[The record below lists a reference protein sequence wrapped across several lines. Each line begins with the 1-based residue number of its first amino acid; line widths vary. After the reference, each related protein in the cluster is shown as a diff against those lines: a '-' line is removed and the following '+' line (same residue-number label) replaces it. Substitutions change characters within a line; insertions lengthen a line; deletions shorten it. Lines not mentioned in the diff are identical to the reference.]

1 MSSINYSYVRKRRD
15 FGRQPLFCEVR
26 EQMLDSILPDVS
38 VQRQFMLRNPVHQG
52 TQATVPQSECTVNT
66 PVTLTR
72 DAGANHVEGG
82 WPKEVNCLDEE
93 TTARYRRRFE
103 RDDAYV
109 HSVLTLYPRLKHY
122 VNQNNAIEMY
132 ERYFNDMPPEA
143 PVEKIFARLKT
154 VCRDPFHRPIAS
166 LDWTND
172 EQSRLVATYC
182 KKTHPYDQ
190 EEKSNTGYF
199 WNIEYPNDPESEF
212 EPPVPCWQIVCPPMM
227 PTTVIGGLKDG
238 TICVFDIRE
247 QKTPVAKSPLHLAH
261 RDPVTVL
268 SFMGS
273 RLNNEFFTGSTDGRC
288 LWWDIRDISEPVDEQ
303 IMSIRPPP
311 DEEISMANAEGVTS
325 LQFDRA
331 FPTKYLCGTD
341 TGFVVTVNRKG
352 KTNTERMTMIKKAH
366 NGPVRAVSRNPVS
379 PKVILTCGD
388 FTAHVW
394 NEDISLAP
402 IITGTSSRYPVNDA
416 AWAPSRV
423 SSYMTVG
430 GDGTF
435 RFWDILRNYRDPSL
449 TFLLSKYP
457 LLNIKPNEEGFIVA
471 MGDEDGAVFC
481 LALSEN
487 MVISAANDKAMFG
500 RAIERESKREHTLES
515 RVKEIRLK
523 MREAEEAVNLPPEEP
538 PDEEA
543 LDRET
548 EEEYKKAVMEGRL
561 EFFSTSALPT
571 LSPPPQLKKKK

>member
-66 PVTLTR
+66 PVTVTR
-72 DAGANHVEGG
+72 DAGANHLEGG

-190 EEKSNTGYF
+190 EEKN
-199 WNIEYPNDPESEF
+199 
-212 EPPVPCWQIVCPPMM
+212 
-227 PTTVIGGLKDG
+227 
-238 TICVFDIRE
+238 
-247 QKTPVAKSPLHLAH
+247 
-261 RDPVTVL
+261 
-268 SFMGS
+268 
-273 RLNNEFFTGSTDGRC
+273 
-288 LWWDIRDISEPVDEQ
+288 
-303 IMSIRPPP
+303 
-311 DEEISMANAEGVTS
+311 
-325 LQFDRA
+325 
-331 FPTKYLCGTD
+331 

-435 RFWDILRNYRDPSL
+435 RFWDILRNYRDPTL

-523 MREAEEAVNLPPEEP
+523 MREAEEAVNLPPEEV